1 LFLIRI
7 DDDHQI
13 RNRNVLISI
22 DSMETSR
29 MRRQGQE
36 LRVVRCS
43 GFRRRRVAPGAR
55 RFIVVLVAAA
65 LGLLIQG
72 RGLEA
77 ADPFSV
83 TLNVEGQSGSRG
95 FTRIQ
100 DAYNSLD
107 TAGLQSIVGGYTD
120 ISAADVAL
128 NLRGVPA
135 TGIFSANSPALRVIV
150 PGVGID
156 VTFNGATRDESQ
168 QLFVDWLRG
177 QGSSQVNEVLR
188 YAAATTSI
196 DPVAGN
202 PNAAMNQFVAADFG
216 RALEASIDGGQAG
229 FGLAARFGSFTAA
242 GYNSRSLSV
251 PMNQTFVL
259 SENDTIE
266 LDLPLTWTNTE
277 GAQSY
282 AGNLGILYRRK
293 IFDWWT
299 LQPSLRV
306 GGVGSIDLGGGSGVY
321 SAALNSTIQFPISDE
336 VRMTIANG
344 VTYVSTFPVS
354 IGSYSVNYDMQNTV
368 FRNGIVLTGD
378 FGIRIADRSV
388 LLSAFAVDT
397 RFTGDAVFI
406 SNYQEFGVFAQW
418 GRVGPFR
425 VGATFLTG
433 EQGVR
438 GFYLNTGI
446 QF

>member
-1 LFLIRI
+1 MTIVLSISVVYVQHFRVGMMHHFSNRDRRTAPCSAARVFDRGTVLSIRTMLASAI
-7 DDDHQI
+7 
-13 RNRNVLISI
+13 
-22 DSMETSR
+22 
-29 MRRQGQE
+29 
-36 LRVVRCS
+36 
-43 GFRRRRVAPGAR
+43 
-55 RFIVVLVAAA
+55 
-65 LGLLIQG
+65 LGLGIFG
-72 RGLEA
+72 SGGKASA

-83 TLNVEGQSGSRG
+83 TLTVEGQTGSRG

-100 DAYNSLD
+100 DAYDSLD

-120 ISAADVAL
+120 ISAANVAL

-135 TGIFSANSPALRVIV
+135 TGIFATNSPALRVLV

-168 QLFVDWLRG
+168 QLFADWLRG

-216 RALEASIDGGQAG
+216 RALEASVDGGQAG
-229 FGLAARFGSFTAA
+229 FGMAARFGSFTAA

-251 PMNQTFVL
+251 PLNQTFVL

-282 AGNLGILYRRK
+282 GGNLGMLYRRK
-293 IFDWWT
+293 VFDWWT
-299 LQPSLRV
+299 LQPSFRV

-321 SAALNSTIQFPISDE
+321 SAALNSTIQFPVTDE
-336 VRMTIANG
+336 IRMTIANG

-378 FGIRIADRSV
+378 FGIRLADRAL

-397 RFTGDAVFI
+397 RFTGDAVYI
-406 SNYQEFGVFAQW
+406 ENYQEFGVFGQW
-418 GRVGPFR
+418 GRESPFR

-433 EQGVR
+433 DRGVR

>member
-1 LFLIRI
+1 MQ
-7 DDDHQI
+7 H
-13 RNRNVLISI
+13 RNILRYRAGSKKNGSRLAQLGVALARGAVGLAVL
-22 DSMETSR
+22 
-29 MRRQGQE
+29 GHA
-36 LRVVRCS
+36 
-43 GFRRRRVAPGAR
+43 GG
-55 RFIVVLVAAA
+55 AAA
-65 LGLLIQG
+65 
-72 RGLEA
+72 R
-77 ADPFSV
+77 DPFSV
-83 TLNVEGQSGSRG
+83 TVTVDGQTGSQG
-95 FTRIQ
+95 FTRLQ
-100 DAYNSLD
+100 DAYNALD
-107 TAGLQSIVGGYTD
+107 TTGLQSIVGGYTD
-120 ISAADVAL
+120 ISAATADI

-135 TGIFSANSPALRVIV
+135 TAIYTANSAALRIVI
-150 PGVGID
+150 PGPGID
-156 VTFNGATRDESQ
+156 ITFNGATRDESQ

-216 RALEASIDGGQAG
+216 RALEAAVDGGQAG

-299 LQPSLRV
+299 LQPSFRV

-321 SAALNSTIQFPISDE
+321 SAALNSTIQFPITDE
-336 VRMTIANG
+336 LRLTIANG
-344 VTYVSTFPVS
+344 VTYVSTFPVA
-354 IGSYSVNYDMQNTV
+354 IGSYSINYDMANTV
-368 FRNGIVLTGD
+368 FRNGLVLTGD
-378 FGIRIADRSV
+378 FGLRVADRA
-388 LLSAFAVDT
+388 LILSAFAVDT

-406 SNYQEFGVFAQW
+406 QNYQEFGVFAQL
-418 GRVGPFR
+418 GRDSPIR

-433 EQGVR
+433 DQGVR
-438 GFYLNTGI
+438 GFYLNTGV